1 MERLLNN
8 EQKLHTLKGIDSEEI
23 NAFYSHKS
31 ITIRCFFVKQWS
43 CDFAKFEAYNL
54 IQIRFIHI

>member
-23 NAFYSHKS
+23 NAF
-31 ITIRCFFVKQWS
+31 
-43 CDFAKFEAYNL
+43 
-54 IQIRFIHI
+54 IHINL